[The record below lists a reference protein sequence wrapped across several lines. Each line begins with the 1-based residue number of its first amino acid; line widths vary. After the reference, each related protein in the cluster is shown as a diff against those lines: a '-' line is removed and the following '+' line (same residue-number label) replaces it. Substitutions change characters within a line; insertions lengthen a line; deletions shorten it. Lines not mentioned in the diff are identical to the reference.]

1 MKRAVI
7 IILCGA
13 VLGLLAGAGIYIT
26 RTASQRAM
34 LCCEQPE
41 LAWLQQKFKLT
52 DAQFASVKKL
62 HTDYV
67 SQCAELCDRIA
78 ATNVRVF
85 QNRQNFNPQYRF
97 VTWLYT
103 IATNLAR
110 TQQRWQS
117 RHPQVSLEA
126 ESEFTDGSLKDR
138 LPAETADA
146 AEHLET
152 AERKTAVRDA
162 IAGLPE
168 ELREPLILAEYEE
181 MSQRE
186 IAEILQC
193 TPKAVEMRLYHA
205 RQQLRR
211 SLAKYF

>member
-1 MKRAVI
+1 METEA
-7 IILCGA
+7 A
-13 VLGLLAGAGIYIT
+13 DLLDRQDMARLAAGHDAALNDLMARHAPRLFHYLI
-26 RTASQRAM
+26 RQLRDESEA
-34 LCCEQPE
+34 ED
-41 LAWLQQKFKLT
+41 LAQEAF
-52 DAQFASVKKL
+52 
-62 HTDYV
+62 
-67 SQCAELCDRIA
+67 
-78 ATNVRVF
+78 VRVF
-85 QNRQNFNPQYRF
+85 QNRQKFNPQYRF

-110 TQQRWQS
+110 TQQRRQS

-152 AERKTAVRDA
+152 AERQVVVRDA

-168 ELREPLILAEYEE
+168 ELREPLLLAEYEE
-181 MSQRE
+181 LSQRE

-211 SLAKYF
+211 SLVNYF